1 MSLKMFQKIL
11 APYRNRILNLVG
23 RAVISAI
30 NDSKSLQR
38 LQLKVN
44 ADEVLDDVE
53 RVQEYGFASNPK
65 IGAEAVVLFL
75 GGDKSHGLVIATD
88 DRRYRMK
95 VSSGKVAI
103 YDDEGQYVYIKTGGV
118 IEAKANTKVL
128 ATCPLFETSGNAKV
142 GGNLEV
148 VGTSTLT
155 GLATATAGVTSP
167 ATLTGAT
174 IASTGGTPVAD
185 LGAKINEIKTA
196 HNTHKH
202 QENGTGGGITNVAD
216 VQVT

>member
-1 MSLKMFQKIL
+1 LKLSILNKIL
-11 APYRNRILNLVG
+11 NSMRNRILNLVG
-23 RAVISAI
+23 RAVIKAV
-30 NDSKSLQR
+30 NDSKGLQR
-38 LQLKVN
+38 LQLMVN
-44 ADEVLDDVE
+44 AEEVLDDIE

-65 IGAEAVVLFL
+65 VGAEGVVLFL
-75 GGDKSHGLVIATD
+75 GGDKSHGIVIATD

-95 VSSGKVAI
+95 VSSGKVAL

-128 ATCPLFETSGNAKV
+128 ATCPLFETSSNAKI

-148 VGTSTLT
+148 VGTSLLT
-155 GLATATAGVTSP
+155 GMATATAGVTSP
-167 ATLTGAT
+167 ATVSAAT
-174 IASTGGTPVAD
+174 VAQTGG
-185 LGAKINEIKTA
+185 GAPTANIGGKIAEIKTA

-202 QENGTGGGITNVAD
+202 TEFDVGGLTSVAD

>member
-1 MSLKMFQKIL
+1 MKLSILNKIL
-11 APYRNRILNLVG
+11 NSLRNRILNMVG
-23 RAVISAI
+23 RAVIKAV
-30 NDSKSLQR
+30 NDAKGLQR
-38 LQLKVN
+38 LQLMVN
-44 ADEVLDDVE
+44 AEEVLDDIE

-65 IGAEAVVLFL
+65 DGTEALVLFL
-75 GGDKSHGLVIATD
+75 GGDKSHGIVVATD

-95 VSSGKVAI
+95 VSKGKVAL

-118 IEAKANTKVL
+118 IETKANTKVL
-128 ATCPLFETSGNAKV
+128 ATAPLFETSGNAKV

-148 VGTSTLT
+148 VGTSLLT
-155 GLATATAGVTSP
+155 GNVTASANVTAAGV
-167 ATLTGAT
+167 LGGAT
-174 IASTGGTPVAD
+174 INAVGAGLSDV
-185 LGAKINEIKTA
+185 GAKVNEIKTA